1 LAVAPGIR
9 TNILNAFS
17 GFLEDY
23 DAAATAEALI
33 GAFN

>member
-1 LAVAPGIR
+1 LAVSPGVS
-9 TNILNAFS
+9 TNISSAFS

-33 GAFN
+33 NAFN